1 MKTMTGEQLRIL
13 QSLKRLPAVRD
24 VSATGRIS
32 YEIAF
37 KRAAVQ
43 DYRSG
48 GSPTKFFRRHG
59 LDTSIIGGKRV
70 ERCIARWSR
79 NPALCAGN
87 DGQTEPRRSD
97 GTRPAAECARTAGIR
112 GDVDD
117 LTAIIVSMSGRINSL
132 ERRIH
137 TLEYK
142 TAER

>member
-32 YEIAF
+32 
-37 KRAAVQ
+37 
-43 DYRSG
+43 SG